1 MLLDKIGRGR
11 TLALTDATVGAYG
24 SAGMGVGRV
33 IDSDSDPVTSI
44 VSVAALNSV
53 ITFRRIV
60 AWLDRRCLSRSPRDD
75 ARPHTRQNRRQ
86 RGEVLVKIVHTRTN
100 LMLTL
105 NRLESTSTADG
116 RLMALMK

>member
-1 MLLDKIGRGR
+1 MEGLSTANFGP
-11 TLALTDATVGAYG
+11 T
-24 SAGMGVGRV
+24 
-33 IDSDSDPVTSI
+33 TSI

-53 ITFRRIV
+53 IEFRRLV
-60 AWLDRRCLSRSPRDD
+60 AWLDRRRLSCSPRDD
-75 ARPHTRQNRRQ
+75 ARPHARRNRRQ
-86 RGEVLVKIVHTRTN
+86 RGEVLVKIAHIRTN